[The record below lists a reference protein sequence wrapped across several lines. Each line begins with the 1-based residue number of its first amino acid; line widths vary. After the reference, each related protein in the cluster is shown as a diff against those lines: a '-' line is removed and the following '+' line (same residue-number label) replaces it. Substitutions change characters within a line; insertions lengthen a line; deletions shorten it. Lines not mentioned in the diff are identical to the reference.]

1 MTFLRPLARPL
12 ALSLFIVSII
22 SSCGGNPPPP
32 IARGQVAQTQPVR
45 VGTIPRTPPPQ
56 VVAEA
61 VLIVDVESGRNL
73 YAKNADSR
81 RAVASTQKIIT
92 ALCVLDAGN
101 IDKTVTIQSYDTL
114 CEPTK
119 LYLKPGEQYTR
130 RELLKVLM
138 VKSANDVG
146 RALARDV
153 GGSVEGFA
161 ELMNRKAAQ
170 LGMRNSH
177 FVNPHGK
184 EFWNFS
190 SNDYLGLARHPEIIQ
205 AFSEGLQRFG
215 AGSTASRLVSG
226 TSSPHTALEETIAR
240 SKKTE
245 AALTFTSGFATA
257 LSVIP
262 TLVGKVDTVLL
273 DKLSHASLIDASR
286 ASGATLRV
294 FPHNDHRTLGH
305 LLEKIRR
312 RSSSRILVITES
324 VFSMDG
330 DLCPLEEILSVCETY
345 GAELL
350 LDEAHAIG
358 ILGESGMGLAEQLH
372 LQDRVHFQMGTL
384 SKAIGLSGGYL
395 AASREWI
402 DLITNRARAFIYT
415 TAPPPA
421 LAHAAKAAFDLIS
434 SAKGKAL
441 RGKLF
446 SRGALLDCA

>member
-32 IARGQVAQTQPVR
+32 ISRGQVAQTQPVR
-45 VGTIPRTPPPQ
+45 VGTIPQTAPPQ

-177 FVNPHGK
+177 FVNPHGLT
-184 EFWNFS
+184 EPGQF
-190 SNDYLGLARHPEIIQ
+190 
-205 AFSEGLQRFG
+205 
-215 AGSTASRLVSG
+215 STARDMAIAARAAYKSPLLRSYFSTKSFVFRYNDGRTRTIENTNRLLKTVPYCDGMKTGTTNASG
-226 TSSPHTALEETIAR
+226 RCLISTGTLNGRSVICVVLKSNTPNIWSDSEKLLRWALER
-240 SKKTE
+240 P
-245 AALTFTSGFATA
+245 TA
-257 LSVIP
+257 
-262 TLVGKVDTVLL
+262 
-273 DKLSHASLIDASR
+273 
-286 ASGATLRV
+286 
-294 FPHNDHRTLGH
+294 N
-305 LLEKIRR
+305 
-312 RSSSRILVITES
+312 
-324 VFSMDG
+324 
-330 DLCPLEEILSVCETY
+330 
-345 GAELL
+345 
-350 LDEAHAIG
+350 
-358 ILGESGMGLAEQLH
+358 
-372 LQDRVHFQMGTL
+372 
-384 SKAIGLSGGYL
+384 
-395 AASREWI
+395 
-402 DLITNRARAFIYT
+402 
-415 TAPPPA
+415 
-421 LAHAAKAAFDLIS
+421 
-434 SAKGKAL
+434 
-441 RGKLF
+441 
-446 SRGALLDCA
+446 